1 MHGSTTSQ
9 LRINYFLAK
18 LQLLAAHL
26 RFLCPVTTELSQV
39 ISGIIEIKHGRGVC
53 RKQDRFLFL
62 MLDFTP
68 SLDNIFFR
76 ISHIVQSNVYRILI
90 VTEINHSFR
99 TTLNRLGGGR
109 NIIQHSGWI
118 TIIVSDSD
126 SRFKVIFITRTTI
139 HFPTAFTYT
148 TVGTGMDIPL
158 KVIQILL
165 MQQFFT

>member
-1 MHGSTTSQ
+1 MFADRLIQSYFKERMRMHGSTASQ

-109 NIIQHSGWI
+109 NI
-118 TIIVSDSD
+118 
-126 SRFKVIFITRTTI
+126 
-139 HFPTAFTYT
+139 
-148 TVGTGMDIPL
+148 
-158 KVIQILL
+158 
-165 MQQFFT
+165 